1 MDTVETAEKPAK
13 KPRKPRTTK
22 AEVEALKRENEEL
35 KANNMRLLTEIGKM
49 TQQYLELLKMKNAL
63 ERNAVRLPPTTA
75 DVFHLMAQILHAT
88 GSLPGDAM
96 RKAVAD
102 IP

>member
-22 AEVEALKRENEEL
+22 AEEALKRENEEL
-35 KANNMRLLTEIGKM
+35 KASNTRLLTEIGKM
-49 TQQYLELLKMKNAL
+49 TQQYLELVKIKNAL
-63 ERNAVRLPPTTA
+63 ERNAVRLPPSPA
-75 DVFHLMAQILHAT
+75 DVFALMAKILHAT